1 MNLSAREVNGGL
13 LVVSQFT
20 LYGDV
25 RRGLRPSWIEA
36 AAPEVAEP
44 LYELF
49 IAESRK
55 VLEKVESGK
64 FGAMMQVEL
73 VNDGPVTILLDSRKL
88 F

>member
-1 MNLSAREVNGGL
+1 M
-13 LVVSQFT
+13 
-20 LYGDV
+20 
-25 RRGLRPSWIEA
+25 
-36 AAPEVAEP
+36 AEP

-55 VLEKVESGK
+55 IVNKVESGR
-64 FGAMMQVEL
+64 FGAMMLVEL